1 MISSSVCFF
10 FSSSNSSVRSSP
22 SSPRLNF
29 FLVSVVVKEEKS
41 SKRKKVAKFL
51 TSFLLARPLLL
62 LAKEEDGSTNIFAP
76 SFSPSL
82 SLSLSLRRTRPTT
95 GRQTE
100 RERVKEI
107 HVLLLAWLFLVFFL
121 IFSLAREKILKY
133 EYYTYDITSTKSL
146 IIGII
151 LMIIKT
157 CITHILYD
165 CPFALLAFVDE
176 EAARRKEVVVLHYRN
191 RVLEAMHGKTSIKSK
206 YKDVFFHLFKG
217 KTKHRRPEREKRIV

>member
-1 MISSSVCFF
+1 L
-10 FSSSNSSVRSSP
+10 
-22 SSPRLNF
+22 RL
-29 FLVSVVVKEEKS
+29 LS
-41 SKRKKVAKFL
+41 L
-51 TSFLLARPLLL
+51 P
-62 LAKEEDGSTNIFAP
+62 
-76 SFSPSL
+76 L

-95 GRQTE
+95 GRQTERQRE